1 MISALQW
8 VRRGAAQARP
18 DKYDLDEKEFKR
30 INDYTAQHLADA
42 KEELDAAKKAER
54 VANGMEV
61 ETIKET
67 NPELSEYNLDD
78 YDEEKPEGQE
88 ATIFSNLKGLTY
100 YTSNRED
107 PYITLRDE
115 EDEDE
120 EDVLIQPTDNLL
132 LAAKTE
138 DDISHLEVYLYDES
152 EENEGNMYVHHDIML
167 PAFPLCLEWLDFR
180 VGRKSSMQTPGNY
193 VAVGTFD
200 PEIEIWDL
208 DTIDN
213 MYPDA
218 VLGAQDKSK
227 KKKGAK
233 KSKKPNNEYHTDAVL
248 ALAWNKQHR
257 NILASASAD
266 TTVKL
271 WDLTTQQCAHSFS
284 HHTDKVQALAWNPVE
299 STAMATG
306 SYDKTVVVFD
316 SRAPDARA
324 TWKLQADVECL
335 RWDPH
340 DAQCF
345 YVSTDDGMVQYFDA
359 RQSGAQPVFRLH
371 AHDKAVSALDI
382 NTTVRGCIVTGS
394 TDGSVK
400 VWDVN
405 ENRPSM
411 VTSRN
416 VKSDIGQV
424 FSVTFCPDA
433 PFNLA
438 MAGSAGKVNIWD
450 IATNAGVRRAF
461 EGRSTI
467 VANRNAEKEKVVAMP
482 SDDEPESEEEMDG
495 ADIDMDDVAESD
507 FEEEESGEDV

>member
-1 MISALQW
+1 MISALHW
-8 VRRGAAQARP
+8 VRRGASQAKP
-18 DKYDLDEKEFKR
+18 DKYDLDENEFKR
-30 INDYTAQHLADA
+30 INEFAARQLADA
-42 KEELDAAKKAER
+42 KEDLEEAQKAEKN
-54 VANGMEV
+54 ANGMDV
-61 ETIKET
+61 VTIKES
-67 NPELSEYNLDD
+67 NPELAEYNLDD
-78 YDEEKPEGQE
+78 YDEEQPEGQE
-88 ATIFSNLKGLTY
+88 ATIFSNLNGLTY
-100 YTSNRED
+100 YASNRED

-120 EDVLIQPTDNLL
+120 QDVIIQSTDNLL

-138 DDISHLEVYLYDES
+138 DDISYLEVYIYDES
-152 EENEGNMYVHHDIML
+152 EGDEVNMYVHHDIML

-180 VGRKSSMQTPGNY
+180 VGRKSALNTPGNY

-233 KSKKPNNEYHTDAVL
+233 KSKKPNKEYHTDAVL

-284 HHTDKVQALAWNPVE
+284 HHTDKVQALAWNPLE
-299 STAMATG
+299 STALITG
-306 SYDKTVVVFD
+306 SYDKTVAVFD

-324 TWKLQADVECL
+324 TWRLQADVECL

-340 DAQCF
+340 DPQSF

-359 RQSGAQPVFRLH
+359 RQSGGQPIFRLH
-371 AHDKAVSALDI
+371 AHDKAVSALDV
-382 NTTVRGCIVTGS
+382 NATVKGCIVTGS
-394 TDGSVK
+394 TDGTVK

-405 ENRPSM
+405 NNKPSM
-411 VTSRN
+411 ITSRN
-416 VKSDIGQV
+416 VKNDIGQV
-424 FSVTFCPDA
+424 FSITFCPDA

-461 EGRSTI
+461 EGRSVI
-467 VANRNAEKEKVVAMP
+467 VANTKADKEKVVAME

-507 FEEEESGEDV
+507 YEEESGDDV

>member
-1 MISALQW
+1 MISALHW
-8 VRRGAAQARP
+8 VRRGVAQAKP
-18 DKYDLDEKEFKR
+18 DKFDLDEKEFRR
-30 INDYTAQHLADA
+30 INEFAAQHLADA
-42 KEELDAAKKAER
+42 QKDLKAAQKAEGS
-54 VANGMEV
+54 ANGMDEV
-61 ETIKET
+61 TIRET
-67 NPELSEYNLDD
+67 NPELAEYNLDD
-78 YDEEKPEGQE
+78 YDDDKPEGQE
-88 ATIFSNLKGLTY
+88 ATIFSNLNGLTY

-107 PYITLRDE
+107 PYITLRDD
-115 EDEDE
+115 EDEDAG
-120 EDVLIQPTDNLL
+120 DLQIQPTDNLL

-138 DDISHLEVYLYDES
+138 DDISHLEIYLYDES
-152 EENEGNMYVHHDIML
+152 EENESNMYVHHDIML
-167 PAFPLCLEWLDFR
+167 PAFPLCIEWLDFR
-180 VGRKSSMQTPGNY
+180 VGRKSKLETPGNY

-200 PEIEIWDL
+200 SEIEIWDL

-218 VLGAQDKSK
+218 ILGAQSKPKQRKGSK
-227 KKKGAK
+227 K
-233 KSKKPNNEYHTDAVL
+233 SKPNNEYHTDSVM

-266 TTVKL
+266 KTVKL
-271 WDLTTQQCAHSFS
+271 WDLKTQQCAHSFS
-284 HHTDKVQALAWNPVE
+284 HHTDKVQALAWNPFE
-299 STAMATG
+299 STALATG

-316 SRAPDARA
+316 SRAPNARA

-340 DAQCF
+340 DAHCF
-345 YVSTDDGMVQYFDA
+345 YVSTDDGMVQYFDG
-359 RQSGAQPVFRLH
+359 RQGGAQAVFRLH
-371 AHDKAVSALDI
+371 AHDKAVSALDV

-394 TDGSVK
+394 TDGTVK

-424 FSVTFCPDA
+424 FSITFCPDA

-467 VANRNAEKEKVVAMP
+467 VANTKAETEKVVAIA

-495 ADIDMDDVAESD
+495 ADIDMDDVPESD
-507 FEEEESGEDV
+507 YEEESGEDV

>member
-30 INDYTAQHLADA
+30 INDFAAQHLADA
-42 KEELDAAKKAER
+42 KEELAAAQKAEND
-54 VANGMEV
+54 ANGMAV
-61 ETIKET
+61 ETISEA

-78 YDEEKPEGQE
+78 YDEEQPQAQE
-88 ATIFSNLKGLTY
+88 ASIFSNLKGLTY

-107 PYITLRDE
+107 PYITMRDE
-115 EDEDE
+115 EDEDQ
-120 EDVLIQPTDNLL
+120 EDIMIQPTDNLL

-138 DDISHLEVYLYDES
+138 DDISHLEIYLYDES

-180 VGRKSSMQTPGNY
+180 VGRKSSVAGPGNY

-218 VLGAQDKSK
+218 VLGQQDKTK

-233 KSKKPNNEYHTDAVL
+233 KTKKANNEYHTDAVM
-248 ALAWNKQHR
+248 ALAWNRQHR

-271 WDLTTQQCAHSFS
+271 WDLTTQQCAHSFN
-284 HHTDKVQALAWNPVE
+284 HHTDKVQALAWNPIE
-299 STAMATG
+299 STALVTG

-340 DAQCF
+340 DANCF
-345 YVSTDDGMVQYFDA
+345 YVSTDDGMVQYFDG
-359 RQSGAQPVFRLH
+359 RTGGAQPVFRLH
-371 AHDKAVSALDI
+371 AHDKAVSAMDV

-411 VTSRN
+411 VTSRQ
-416 VKSDIGQV
+416 VKADIGQV

-467 VANRNAEKEKVVAMP
+467 VASSKADKEKVVAMP
-482 SDDEPESEEEMDG
+482 DDDEPESEEEMDG
-495 ADIDMDDVAESD
+495 ADIDMDEVLESD
-507 FEEEESGEDV
+507 YEEEESGEDV

>member
-30 INDYTAQHLADA
+30 INEFAAQHLADA
-42 KEELDAAKKAER
+42 KEELEAAQKAENDP
-54 VANGMEV
+54 NGMAV
-61 ETIKET
+61 ETISEA
-67 NPELSEYNLDD
+67 NPELAEYNLDD
-78 YDEEKPEGQE
+78 YDEDKPEGQE

-100 YTSNRED
+100 YQSNRED

-115 EDEDE
+115 EDEDQ
-120 EDVLIQPTDNLL
+120 EDIMIQATDNLL

-152 EENEGNMYVHHDIML
+152 EENEANMYVHHDIML

-180 VGRKSSMQTPGNY
+180 T
-193 VAVGTFD
+193 
-200 PEIEIWDL
+200 EIWDL

-218 VLGAQDKSK
+218 VLGAQDKTK

-233 KSKKPNNEYHTDAVL
+233 KSKKPNNEYHTDAVM

-271 WDLTTQQCAHSFS
+271 WDLTTQQCAHSFT
-284 HHTDKVQALAWNPVE
+284 HHTDKVQALAWNPIE
-299 STAMATG
+299 STALATG

-324 TWKLQADVECL
+324 TWRLQADVECL

-340 DAQCF
+340 DANCF
-345 YVSTDDGMVQYFDA
+345 YVSTDDGMVQYFDG
-359 RQSGAQPVFRLH
+359 RQGGAQPVFRLH
-371 AHDKAVSALDI
+371 AHDKAVSALDV

-411 VTSRN
+411 VTSRQ
-416 VKSDIGQV
+416 VKNDIGQV
-424 FSVTFCPDA
+424 FSLTFCPDA

-467 VANRNAEKEKVVAMP
+467 VASSRAEKEKVVAMP

-495 ADIDMDDVAESD
+495 ADIDMDEVLDSD
-507 FEEEESGEDV
+507 YEEESGEDV